1 MKDEKG
7 IFQLVEDIDQLSI
20 GLCDVHGNWMGKHL
34 EPTVAYAI
42 SEMKLKP
49 ANIDLVTPPAGLPV
63 QNFVFKGVVGADK
76 IEIMYTGKMIQQG
89 QEVYL
94 QGLGQV
100 LPDAWVKGVLH
111 SAGDQPYL
119 AIPSEQYLGESK
131 GMAWYFYD

>member
-1 MKDEKG
+1 M
-7 IFQLVEDIDQLSI
+7 
-20 GLCDVHGNWMGKHL
+20 CDVHGNWMGKHL

-100 LPDAWVKGVLH
+100 LLMPGSKECSILQEISLTWLFPVN
-111 SAGDQPYL
+111 S
-119 AIPSEQYLGESK
+119 ISGESK
-131 GMAWYFYD
+131 GMAWYFYGDRVEESFMNRPVPSV